1 MQPAYSIEIE
11 KQMQEVFDRL
21 SEKDKRLYAGVEAL
35 KFPYGGISYIAQLF
49 SCSRNT
55 IRRGINELKEK
66 ATIPKK
72 RDRKAGGGRKQTIK
86 KQTAINDVFLSILK
100 EHTAGDPVDE
110 TKKWTNLTC
119 AKIGSLLAKES
130 FKVSRNIV
138 RKLLKKVTTHPLSN
152 LIHQTKPSD

>member
-55 IRRGINELKEK
+55 ILRGINELKEK

-72 RDRKAGGGRKQTIK
+72 RDRKAGVVENKLFKNKRILMMCF
-86 KQTAINDVFLSILK
+86 FL
-100 EHTAGDPVDE
+100 
-110 TKKWTNLTC
+110 
-119 AKIGSLLAKES
+119 
-130 FKVSRNIV
+130 F
-138 RKLLKKVTTHPLSN
+138 
-152 LIHQTKPSD
+152 

>member
-66 ATIPKK
+66 ATIPKNGIEK
-72 RDRKAGGGRKQTIK
+72 RAVVE
-86 KQTAINDVFLSILK
+86 N
-100 EHTAGDPVDE
+100 
-110 TKKWTNLTC
+110 
-119 AKIGSLLAKES
+119 
-130 FKVSRNIV
+130 
-138 RKLLKKVTTHPLSN
+138 KLLKNKRILMTCFCLF
-152 LIHQTKPSD
+152 

>member
-1 MQPAYSIEIE
+1 MQPAYTIEIE

-66 ATIPKK
+66 RAVVE
-72 RDRKAGGGRKQTIK
+72 
-86 KQTAINDVFLSILK
+86 N
-100 EHTAGDPVDE
+100 
-110 TKKWTNLTC
+110 
-119 AKIGSLLAKES
+119 
-130 FKVSRNIV
+130 
-138 RKLLKKVTTHPLSN
+138 KLLKHKRILMTCFCLF
-152 LIHQTKPSD
+152 

>member
-1 MQPAYSIEIE
+1 MQLSYSIEIE

-55 IRRGINELKEK
+55 ILRGINELKEK

-72 RDRKAGGGRKQTIK
+72 RDRKAGGGRKQAIK
-86 KQTAINDVFLSILK
+86 KQTDINASLSESALINRTPK
-100 EHTAGDPVDE
+100 RAPDDPYL
-110 TKKWTNLTC
+110 N
-119 AKIGSLLAKES
+119 
-130 FKVSRNIV
+130 
-138 RKLLKKVTTHPLSN
+138 
-152 LIHQTKPSD
+152 

>member
-55 IRRGINELKEK
+55 IRRGINELQEK

-72 RDRKAGGGRKQTIK
+72 RARKAGGGR
-86 KQTAINDVFLSILK
+86 N
-100 EHTAGDPVDE
+100 
-110 TKKWTNLTC
+110 
-119 AKIGSLLAKES
+119 
-130 FKVSRNIV
+130 
-138 RKLLKKVTTHPLSN
+138 KLLQNKRLLMTCFCLF
-152 LIHQTKPSD
+152 

>member
-1 MQPAYSIEIE
+1 MQPAYTKEIE

-86 KQTAINDVFLSILK
+86 KQTDINDVFLSILNSIRQATRWMK
-100 EHTAGDPVDE
+100 
-110 TKKWTNLTC
+110 
-119 AKIGSLLAKES
+119 
-130 FKVSRNIV
+130 
-138 RKLLKKVTTHPLSN
+138 RKN
-152 LIHQTKPSD
+152 GLI

>member
-55 IRRGINELKEK
+55 ILRGINELKEK

-72 RDRKAGGGRKQTIK
+72 RDRKAGGGRKQVIK
-86 KQTAINDVFLSILK
+86 KQTDIDINDVFLSILK
-100 EHTAGDPVDE
+100 EHTAGDPMDA
-110 TKKWTNLTC
+110 KKWTNLTC
-119 AKIGSLLAKES
+119 AKIGSLLAEES

-138 RKLLKKVTTHPLSN
+138 RKLLKKM
-152 LIHQTKPSD
+152 IM